1 MIEVSVIIPYFKK
14 DKFIIETIYSIK
26 NQTLKNFEIIII
38 DDELTENSNKILSE
52 VKKIDNRIK
61 VYKNDFNS
69 GAGLSRNLGIQ
80 LSKGKFVAFCDADD
94 LWESN
99 KLEKQ
104 IEFMKKTNSDFCFT
118 SYKIINEYG
127 NYISLRE
134 AKKEITFDQLKKS
147 CDIGLSTVI
156 INKKILND
164 KKLRF
169 VNLVTKEDYV
179 LWLLIAKKGFK
190 LNGYNKLLSSWRKT
204 NNSLSSSIFQKLFDG
219 FKVYNVYLKFGKIRS
234 LLQLLILSL
243 NYLIKKND

>member
-99 KLEKQ
+99 KLEHQ
-104 IEFMKKTNSDFCFT
+104 FC
-118 SYKIINEYG
+118 I
-127 NYISLRE
+127 
-134 AKKEITFDQLKKS
+134 
-147 CDIGLSTVI
+147 
-156 INKKILND
+156 
-164 KKLRF
+164 
-169 VNLVTKEDYV
+169 
-179 LWLLIAKKGFK
+179 
-190 LNGYNKLLSSWRKT
+190 
-204 NNSLSSSIFQKLFDG
+204 
-219 FKVYNVYLKFGKIRS
+219 
-234 LLQLLILSL
+234 
-243 NYLIKKND
+243 